1 MRIRRWIV
9 ALSAGLMLVLAGSG
23 APAAFAATPIT
34 VTVNGVPVSA
44 PVAPEIVNGTTL
56 VPARAIAQALG
67 ASVTWDPT
75 SNTVAIAGTS
85 NSAGSMD
92 VASVFAAVSP
102 SIVGLVSIQH
112 DGTGAIAAVD
122 TGSGVVLDSS
132 GLIVTNAHVLAGGDT
147 FYVVTGPGA
156 AQQIPS
162 SQIWSDTV
170 SDLAFL
176 RTGITGLKPATL
188 ANSDNVVVGEPVIA
202 IGNPLGYYLQD
213 TVTRGVISGVGRDVT
228 GASFYPLIQTDAAI
242 NPGNSGGALVD
253 AAGQVIGI
261 TSLKFSSNNVQGLN
275 FAIPSN
281 VVQQML
287 QQFQQN
293 GHVVRTWI
301 GASLSE
307 PWQVSVG
314 LPTTDGLTVSSVVA
328 GGPAALAGIQ
338 AGDEIMAV
346 DGQAVHTNLALTS
359 ILWSH
364 KPGET
369 VTLSILRNGS
379 TLSVQVA
386 LQQRPAGQ

>member
-1 MRIRRWIV
+1 V
-9 ALSAGLMLVLAGSG
+9 AA
-23 APAAFAATPIT
+23 APVTI
-34 VTVNGVPVSA
+34 TVNGIPISA
-44 PVAPEIVNGTTL
+44 PVAPEIVDGTTL

-75 SNTVAIAGTS
+75 SNTVAIAAPAATGD
-85 NSAGSMD
+85 SMD

-102 SIVGLVSIQH
+102 SIVGIVSIQH
-112 DGTGAIAAVD
+112 DGAGDIAAVD
-122 TGSGVVLDSS
+122 TGSGVVLNSS

-147 FYVVTGPGA
+147 FYVVTAPGQ

-162 SQIWSDTV
+162 SEIWSDTV

-188 ANSDNVVVGEPVIA
+188 ANSDDVTVGESVIA

-213 TVTRGVISGVGRDVT
+213 TVTRGIVSGVGRDVT
-228 GASFYPLIQTDAAI
+228 GASYYPLIQTDAAI

-253 AAGQVIGI
+253 ASGEVIGI
-261 TSLKFSSNNVQGLN
+261 TSLKFSSSTVQGLN

-281 VVQQML
+281 VVMQIL
-287 QQFQQN
+287 QDFQQN
-293 GHVVRTWI
+293 GQVVRTWL

-314 LPTTDGLTVSSVVA
+314 LPTTDGLTVQSVVA
-328 GGPAALAGIQ
+328 GGPAANAGIQ
-338 AGDEIMAV
+338 PGDEIMAV
-346 DGQAVHTNLALTS
+346 DGTAVHTNVALTD

-364 KPGET
+364 KPGDS
-369 VTLSILRNGS
+369 VTLSILRDGS
-379 TLSVQVA
+379 TISVPVV
-386 LQQRPAGQ
+386 LQARPAGQ